1 MTIAHSRPLDS
12 LTNLSSSPFSLQIA
26 PVPNI
31 PEISEGDDLGAI
43 IAKCLENVQLSLT
56 DGDIL
61 TSAHKIFSKA
71 EGAVVNMADVTP
83 GREALRYAEEL
94 NKDPRKVEV
103 ILSQSKRVIRSFK
116 RPEQNEGTMICEH
129 RLGFIS
135 ANAAVDE
142 SNTGE
147 DGSLILLPQD
157 PDASAKAVCDY
168 LSQQFNARI
177 GFAITDT
184 FGRPWR
190 IGQVNVAVGL
200 ADLPAT
206 IREQGNTDAHGRLL
220 SVTEPAFADEL
231 AAASGLVIRKSAQTP
246 VVLFR
251 GLDWQ
256 KTDSSAQDLLRP
268 NKENM
273 FK

>member
-1 MTIAHSRPLDS
+1 MTLAPS
-12 LTNLSSSPFSLQIA
+12 LPSPFALQIA
-26 PVPNI
+26 PVPAI
-31 PEISEGDDLGAI
+31 PEIVAGDDLGAI
-43 IAKCLENVQLSLT
+43 LADCLQASGLSLR

-61 TSAHKIFSKA
+61 SSAHKIVSKA
-71 EGAVVNMADVTP
+71 EGAVVKMADVTP
-83 GREALRYAEEL
+83 GEEARRYAQEL

-116 RPEQNEGTMICEH
+116 RPGQNEGTMICEH

-142 SNTGE
+142 SNIGE
-147 DGSLILLPQD
+147 EGSLILLPDD
-157 PDASAKAVCDY
+157 PDASARRICASLAKH
-168 LSQQFNARI
+168 FNARI

-190 IGQVNVAVGL
+190 IGQLNVAIGL
-200 ADLPAT
+200 AGLPAT
-206 IREQGNTDAHGRLL
+206 IREQGNLDAHGRLL

-231 AAASGLVIRKSAQTP
+231 AAASGLVIRKAAQTP

-256 KTDSSAQDLLRP
+256 QTESSAQELLRP